1 MTSITRFLR
10 VYWWVSST
18 NCPPPGLLALSHL
31 FTTLSF
37 IYCPLTFIYC
47 PLAFLPIG
55 SRHRTDYKVRFYL
68 PNTRS
73 KSALHKETSFGHNSN
88 MICYFTSLFLTQKIA
103 TCNKGCSRNYPWGG
117 PQTLFCPVGGGC
129 LVDNV
134 SEGWGGNLSWGS
146 RCIWSIVGQVN

>member
-1 MTSITRFLR
+1 MLCD
-10 VYWWVSST
+10 VYHKVLESLLIGQF
-18 NCPPPGLLALSHL
+18 NKLPPPGPLALSYL

-47 PLAFLPIG
+47 PLTFLPIG

-73 KSALHKETSFGHNSN
+73 KSALHKETSFSHNSN

-103 TCNKGCSRNYPWGG
+103 TCNKGCSRNYPGG
-117 PQTLFCPVGGGC
+117 AANTFLSCGWR
-129 LVDNV
+129 V
-134 SEGWGGNLSWGS
+134 S
-146 RCIWSIVGQVN
+146 C